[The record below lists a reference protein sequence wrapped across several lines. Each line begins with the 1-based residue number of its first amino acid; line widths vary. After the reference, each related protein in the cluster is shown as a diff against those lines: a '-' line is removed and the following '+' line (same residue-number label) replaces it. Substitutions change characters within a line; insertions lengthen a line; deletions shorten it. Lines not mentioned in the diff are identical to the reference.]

1 MKLWHLQHPQ
11 QLNNRQTIIE
21 VNNIF
26 LYLFRLI
33 VKSTGFNEPHR
44 HAEQRGDVEED
55 EDRPVDSGKDFRTFT
70 Q

>member
-11 QLNNRQTIIE
+11 QLSNHQTIIE

-33 VKSTGFNEPHR
+33 VKLTGLNEPHR
-44 HAEQRGDVEED
+44 RAEQRGDIEED
-55 EDRPVDSGKDFRTFT
+55 EDRPVDLGKEFRTFT
-70 Q
+70 H